1 MERFDGLRPARLKV
15 GIISAGRVG
24 TALGVALQR
33 ADHVVVACSAI
44 SHASRR
50 RAQRRL
56 PDTPVLPPLD
66 VAASA
71 ELLLL
76 AVTDSELAG
85 LVSGLAATSAVR
97 PQTIVAHT
105 SGANGIG
112 ILAPLAQQGC
122 IPLAIHPA
130 MTFTGSDEDISRLP
144 DTCFGITAAD
154 DVGYAIGQSLVLE
167 MGGEPFCVREDARIL
182 YHAALA
188 HASNHIVT
196 VLADAL
202 EALRAALSGGELLGQ
217 QTVDDQPGGIVE
229 RIVGPLAR
237 AALENTLQRGQAA
250 LTGPVARGDAAAVAD
265 HLAARGRRR
274 SAGPGIPDKRAADR
288 AARTRPRGC
297 RRGFD
302 GMTIPAFH
310 PGELNVYS
318 APGDVADVSRA
329 LRLTGR
335 RVMLVPTMGALHEG
349 HLALVRAAKRVPGSV
364 VVVSIFV
371 NPMQF
376 GAGEDLDAYPRTPDD
391 DLAQLRAEGV
401 EIAFTPTTAAMYPDG
416 LRTTVQPGP
425 LAAELEGGPRPTHF
439 AGVLTVVLKLLQI
452 VRPDR
457 VFFGEK
463 DYQQLVLIRQLVA
476 DFNLD
481 VAVVGVPTV
490 READGLAM
498 SSRNRYLDP
507 AQRAAAVAL
516 SAALTA
522 AAHAATAGAQ
532 AALDAARA
540 VLDAAPGVAV
550 DYLELRDI
558 GLGPMPLNGSGRLL
572 VAARL
577 GTTRL
582 LDNIAIE
589 IGTFA
594 GTDRPDGYRAILESH
609 WRN

>member
-24 TALGVALQR
+24 TTLGVALQR

-265 HLAARGRRR
+265 HLAA
-274 SAGPGIPDKRAADR
+274 
-288 AARTRPRGC
+288 
-297 RRGFD
+297 
-302 GMTIPAFH
+302 
-310 PGELNVYS
+310 L
-318 APGDVADVSRA
+318 ADVDAALAQAYRINA
-329 LRLTGR
+329 LRT
-335 RVMLVPTMGALHEG
+335 
-349 HLALVRAAKRVPGSV
+349 
-364 VVVSIFV
+364 
-371 NPMQF
+371 
-376 GAGEDLDAYPRTPDD
+376 
-391 DLAQLRAEGV
+391 
-401 EIAFTPTTAAMYPDG
+401 
-416 LRTTVQPGP
+416 
-425 LAAELEGGPRPTHF
+425 
-439 AGVLTVVLKLLQI
+439 
-452 VRPDR
+452 
-457 VFFGEK
+457 
-463 DYQQLVLIRQLVA
+463 
-476 DFNLD
+476 
-481 VAVVGVPTV
+481 
-490 READGLAM
+490 
-498 SSRNRYLDP
+498 
-507 AQRAAAVAL
+507 AQRAHAPADVVEV
-516 SAALTA
+516 LTA
-522 AAHAATAGAQ
+522 
-532 AALDAARA
+532 
-540 VLDAAPGVAV
+540 
-550 DYLELRDI
+550 
-558 GLGPMPLNGSGRLL
+558 
-572 VAARL
+572 
-577 GTTRL
+577 
-582 LDNIAIE
+582 
-589 IGTFA
+589 
-594 GTDRPDGYRAILESH
+594 
-609 WRN
+609 